1 MVKALAKQ
9 NEELIRQAYTLYK
22 QGLMLKDIAAKLK
35 VKESTV
41 RSWKRRYNWDDDDA
55 MLQRNATKKTVPV
68 ATVVKETSANTE
80 LTEKEKLF
88 CLYFVKCFNASKAYY
103 KAYEGCE
110 YSSAQVGGCRLLKK
124 DKIKAEIDRLKQDKL
139 NRAFLS
145 QDDIFQ
151 KYIDIAFAD
160 ITDYVSFGRETVPV
174 MGPFGPVTVKG
185 DDGNKVQLEKEINSV
200 KFKESAKVD
209 GTLITEVKQGRDGA
223 SIKLADKMKALEWLA
238 EHSGLLTEEQRA
250 KIDKLRKDAQ
260 DDNRDRNVTIRF
272 ADDDLS
278 DYAD

>member
-1 MVKALAKQ
+1 M
-9 NEELIRQAYTLYK
+9 
-22 QGLMLKDIAAKLK
+22 
-35 VKESTV
+35 
-41 RSWKRRYNWDDDDA
+41 
-55 MLQRNATKKTVPV
+55 
-68 ATVVKETSANTE
+68 
-80 LTEKEKLF
+80 
-88 CLYFVKCFNASKAYY
+88 
-103 KAYEGCE
+103 
-110 YSSAQVGGCRLLKK
+110 
-124 DKIKAEIDRLKQDKL
+124 
-139 NRAFLS
+139 
-145 QDDIFQ
+145 
-151 KYIDIAFAD
+151 
-160 ITDYVSFGRETVPV
+160 SFGRETVPV

-200 KFKESAKVD
+200 KFKDSAKVD
-209 GTLITEVKQGRDGA
+209 GTLITEVKQGRDGV